1 MLDPT
6 AMSYRTA
13 LVTGATSGL
22 GRGLALHYARRGTTV
37 YATGRR
43 EERLQALAQEVG
55 ENLRPVVMDVTRT
68 EETVE
73 AIRRIDSECGGLDLV
88 IANAGIGGQCPIG
101 KLTWERVKPVVDT
114 NVAGAL
120 ATLTAVLPRM
130 VERNRGHLVGISSLA
145 SFRGLPGS
153 AAYSASKAA
162 LAVFL
167 ESLRVDLK
175 GTDVAVTTIHPGF
188 VKTELTA
195 KNRHPMP
202 FLMELDDAVREM
214 VHGIDGRKAVVT
226 FPAPLAAAVRGA
238 YHLPRPLYDLLAAR
252 LR

>member
-1 MLDPT
+1 
-6 AMSYRTA
+6 MSPHAAPYRTA
-13 LVTGATSGL
+13 LITGATSGL
-22 GRGLALHYARRGTTV
+22 GEGLARHYARAGTTV

-43 EERLQALAQEVG
+43 RDRLDALAQDLPGQIV
-55 ENLRPVVMDVTRT
+55 PVVMDVTDTQRT
-68 EETVE
+68 VTQ
-73 AIRRIDSECGGLDLV
+73 IRQIDAECGGLDLV
-88 IANAGIGGQCPIG
+88 VANAGIGGQCPVD

-114 NVAGAL
+114 NVSGAL
-120 ATLTAVLPRM
+120 ATLTAVLPKM
-130 VERNRGHLVGISSLA
+130 VERGRGHLVGISSLA
-145 SFRGLPGS
+145 AFRGLPGS

-162 LAVFL
+162 LSIFL
-167 ESLRVDLK
+167 ESLRVDLRK
-175 GTDVAVTTIHPGF
+175 TGVSVTCIYPGF

-214 VHGIDGRKAVVT
+214 ARGIDARRPVVT

-238 YHLPRPLYDLLAAR
+238 YHLPRTLYDLLAAR